1 MLSWYNPIIVWMY
14 LIYIA
19 FSVIAGPIVIVYE
32 TIKLIK
38 KRKGNHEKR
47 NEIIKRTGR
56 KAP

>member
-1 MLSWYNPIIVWMY
+1 MISWINQIIVWMY
-14 LIYIA
+14 LVYIA
-19 FSVIAGPIVIVYE
+19 VSVIAGPIVIVYE